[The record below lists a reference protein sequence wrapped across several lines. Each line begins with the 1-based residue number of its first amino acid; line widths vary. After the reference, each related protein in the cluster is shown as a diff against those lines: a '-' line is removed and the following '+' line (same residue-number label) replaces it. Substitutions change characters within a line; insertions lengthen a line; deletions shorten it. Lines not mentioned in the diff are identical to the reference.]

1 MDDKIVDATKRSRE
15 IGNEAIND
23 SIDRAQLFISKGMY
37 NMAID
42 ELDYLKRL
50 ISIQDKYDAILISYQ
65 KSTIDILSK
74 NGA

>member
-15 IGNEAIND
+15 IANEAIND
-23 SIDRAQLFISKGMY
+23 SIDRAKLFINKGMY
-37 NMAID
+37 NAAID

-50 ISIQDKYDAILISYQ
+50 ISIQNKYDAMLINFQ

>member
-15 IGNEAIND
+15 IRNEAIND

-50 ISIQDKYDAILISYQ
+50 ISIQDKYDAILIRYQ

>member
-15 IGNEAIND
+15 IANEAIND